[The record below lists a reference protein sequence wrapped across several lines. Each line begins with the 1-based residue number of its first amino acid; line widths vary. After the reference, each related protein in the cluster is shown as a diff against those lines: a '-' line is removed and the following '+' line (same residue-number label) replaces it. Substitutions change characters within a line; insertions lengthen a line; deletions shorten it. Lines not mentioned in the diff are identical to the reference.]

1 MESEEICYQLVREN
15 IILKKA
21 VLSGLEWKNVIK
33 AYPELNHIEYEGLFE
48 NLCMSRVFDENRL
61 ARIIANKNGELVLQV
76 QAGAGSI
83 YYKIYPTK
91 VDERDLRG
99 FESYTEDFKLPE
111 RRWGI

>member
-1 MESEEICYQLVREN
+1 VESEEVCYQLIREGL
-15 IILKKA
+15 ILKKA

-48 NLCMSRVFDENRL
+48 NLCMNRVYDENRL

-91 VDERDLRG
+91 VDERDLGG
-99 FESYTEDFKLPE
+99 FESYTEDFKFPE